1 MLSGIQSLESC
12 CSTVTLCKLESAD
25 QRVREAWWGTT
36 SPILCRYLGSYLTV
50 HFWWRGENPS
60 GTSLFLLYY
69 YSWDLNC
76 VLINYLLLH
85 CLLGCSWNQ
94 RGTTSYEIWSNRG
107 IWHWSDSYNC
117 REVLYSSHWVENL
130 IYLLC
135 IKCCF
140 SYITDYPLHFHVLVG
155 TSVFSKHPICYRL
168 NRCCRKNGMHMLIGV
183 ALMCMNAFA

>member
-1 MLSGIQSLESC
+1 VQINEF
-12 CSTVTLCKLESAD
+12 VKLGGEQLVPYYAD
-25 QRVREAWWGTT
+25 ILGAILPCISDEEEKIRVVL
-36 SPILCRYLGSYLTV
+36 PFFCL
-50 HFWWRGENPS
+50 
-60 GTSLFLLYY
+60 Y